1 MAFKSSGARHDPLRS
16 SGGLHEAN
24 RFQRGVVEFLRLP
37 LILTAVF
44 CLVAV
49 GVSLLDRLTPDDAGF
64 RTLVSSVVSEE
75 GAVDFLSAV
84 ATSLLTVTSITFSV
98 LLLAVQQT
106 ASSLTPVVFDQFLRR
121 TANQVYFGFFI
132 GATTFSFLVLGLA
145 HKQPAPLY
153 SAALTL
159 VLVVAS
165 LVVLLMLIHS
175 TIDQMRPES
184 VVRSIH
190 ELALQAREVELKML
204 GRTRMARHS
213 DPDRPEREIHV
224 MDTGFVVTVDTE
236 KLGAIASS
244 AGDDVEVIVEGR
256 LGEYMVFD
264 DLLVRLVNIDPEDSS
279 YDDVIDAFGID
290 DIRDVN
296 VESGYALDQLE
307 NIAWETGTSASQSPQ
322 TASTAIRTL
331 SDLLGRWLMA
341 GERDRSERST
351 RQDELPVVYTDGAV
365 ERGLTAL
372 STLLVGSSESRQAQ
386 TTAKILHS
394 FARLIPR
401 LQDKDRA
408 AFDDALDS
416 ALPAVIQQAEIPPL
430 RDALA
435 ELEKVMNEHG
445 HDAERVRLVRNLL
458 TEATSQMMP
467 KPSDEPEAAHPRREG
482 DREEG
487 VRSSANETG
496 TSRRSETRVG
506 DFN

>member
-1 MAFKSSGARHDPLRS
+1 MLADSPGVGHDPLRS

-24 RFQRGVVEFLRLP
+24 RFQRGVAEFLRLP
-37 LILTAVF
+37 LVVTAAF

-49 GVSLLDRLTPDDAGF
+49 GVSLLDRLTSDDAGV
-64 RTLVSSVVSEE
+64 RTVVRSIVSEE
-75 GAVDFLSAV
+75 GAVDFLAAV

-121 TANQVYFGFFI
+121 TSNQLYFGFFI
-132 GATTFSFLVLGLA
+132 GATAFSFLVLGLA
-145 HKQPAPLY
+145 RQQPAPLY

-159 VLVVAS
+159 VLAVAA

-190 ELALQAREVELKML
+190 ELALRAREVELKML

-213 DPDRPEREIHV
+213 DPDEPEREVHA

-236 KLGAIASS
+236 KLGQIAAA

-256 LGEYMVFD
+256 LGEYLVFD
-264 DLLVRLVNIDPEDSS
+264 DLLVRLVGVGPEDSS
-279 YDDVIDAFGID
+279 YDEEVISAFGID

-322 TASTAIRTL
+322 TASTAVRTL
-331 SDLLGRWLMA
+331 SDLLGRWLIA
-341 GERDRSERST
+341 GERDRSDRSIA
-351 RQDELPVVYTDGAV
+351 RDELPVVYTDGAV
-365 ERGLTAL
+365 ERGMVAL
-372 STLLVGSSESRQAQ
+372 STLLVGASESRQAQ

-394 FARLIPR
+394 FARLLPR
-401 LQDKDRA
+401 LQDTDRP
-408 AFDDALDS
+408 AFDQALDA

-435 ELEKVMNEHG
+435 ELEKVMDRHG
-445 HDAERVRLVRNLL
+445 HDTERVRLTRDLL
-458 TEATSQMMP
+458 REATVRMMP
-467 KPSDEPEAAHPRREG
+467 KPSDEPEAANPRR
-482 DREEG
+482 
-487 VRSSANETG
+487 
-496 TSRRSETRVG
+496 
-506 DFN
+506 